1 MKKLLNICIILLSL
15 CLLSLS
21 ACSNDDIPIDDV
33 VGKHDVTFKINP
45 QTIIDTYRY
54 STHLEYIIGNY
65 NLYDAPGYNLRIKLL
80 IYDKEGSLVS
90 SSEQRLSSYRETT
103 SFTINLSEGD
113 YHALTICDLIDQSSQ
128 KEYWTYKNE
137 EKLSTLELDGSK
149 NKNLGSVG
157 RIIGFKSKV
166 FTLKT
171 LAESFVYDLEPMG
184 ALIYSQ
190 FTDIHTN
197 IQQYLYDKY
206 EKNIN
211 VDYIILY
218 TKNYPSSIRFNN
230 IGNYDISFDTEDGH
244 VYPLT
249 AFFPDKE
256 SEDAFSD
263 IMVVFPTPY
272 MSFGVGAVDDNN
284 YYWTIGEENTIFEI
298 EPGYEYL
305 AGMSLQARNL
315 LLKRL
320 Q

>member
-1 MKKLLNICIILLSL
+1 MKKLLNICTILLSL
-15 CLLSLS
+15 CLLSAS
-21 ACSNDDIPIDDV
+21 TCSNDDIPIEDV

-45 QTIIDTYRY
+45 QTIIDAYRY
-54 STHLEYIIGNY
+54 STHLEYILGEY

-80 IYDKEGSLVS
+80 IYDKEGLLVT
-90 SSEQRLSSYRETT
+90 SSEQRLSSYRETI

-113 YHALTICDLIDQSSQ
+113 YHALAICDLIDQSSQ

-137 EKLSTLELDGSK
+137 DKLSTLELDGSK
-149 NKNLGSVG
+149 SKNLGSAG
-157 RIIGFKSKV
+157 RIVGFKSKN
-166 FTLKT
+166 FTLKS
-171 LAESFVYDLEPMG
+171 LAESFVCDLEPMG

-190 FTDIHTN
+190 FTNIHTN

-206 EKNIN
+206 KQNIN

-218 TKNYPSSIRFNN
+218 TKNYPSSIRFNS
-230 IGNYDISFDTEDGH
+230 IGGYDISFDNEDGH

-249 AFFPDKE
+249 AFYPDEE
-256 SEDAFSD
+256 SKDSFSD

-284 YYWTIGEENTIFEI
+284 YYWTIGEENTIYEI
-298 EPGYEYL
+298 APGDEFL

-315 LLKRL
+315 LISRY
-320 Q
+320 